1 MKEKVK
7 PDSSGAALEL
17 LVITDNKEQWEGSI
31 GDTIRYYFGHLITT
45 LPQPEPVFNLKN
57 IEFSAFNDMFKVLH
71 NIFIV
76 TIDKNLTK
84 PVIEIN
90 NDLWSSPQ
98 CVIRI
103 SAPSNE
109 DFFTEISKDRDSCL
123 QIFKE
128 IEIQRTIKT
137 NSLNLQPS
145 IDALLKEDFNLSMN
159 IPFGY
164 YVAIEDK
171 NFIWLRNETKTL
183 GEGICIYYEN
193 YSDTNQFNSDN
204 IIQMRDSVMRSYI
217 PGPRE
222 GSYMST
228 SIDPI
233 FPEFKRMI
241 LNGNFA
247 IETRGL
253 WETKG
258 EYMGGPFISYTTVN
272 RSRTRIITLEGYVY
286 APGANKAP
294 LILQVESIIHTVQ
307 FAD

>member
-1 MKEKVK
+1 M
-7 PDSSGAALEL
+7 EL
-17 LVITDNKEQWEGSI
+17 LVITDNNEQWDGPI
-31 GDTIRYYFGHLITT
+31 GDTIRTYFGQLITT

-57 IEFSAFNDMFKVLH
+57 VEFSVFSDMLKVLH

-76 TIDKNLTK
+76 TIDKNLTQS
-84 PVIEIN
+84 VIEIN
-90 NDLWSSPQ
+90 KDLWSSPQ

-103 SAPSNE
+103 SAPSKE
-109 DFFTEISKDRDSCL
+109 AFFTEFSKDKDKYL
-123 QIFKE
+123 QIFKD
-128 IEIQRTIKT
+128 IEIQRTIKA
-137 NSLNLQPS
+137 NSINLQPS
-145 IDALLKEDFNLSMN
+145 IDALLKEDFNVSMS

-193 YSDTNQFNSDN
+193 YSDTNQFNPDY
-204 IIQMRDSVMRSYI
+204 IIQMRDSVMRSHI

-228 SIDPI
+228 SIDPV
-233 FPEFKRMI
+233 FPEFKRVI
-241 LNGNFA
+241 LNGHFA

-272 RSRTRIITLEGYVY
+272 RKRTRIITLEGYVY
-286 APGANKAP
+286 SPGGDKAP
-294 LILQVESIIHTVQ
+294 LILKVESIIHTVQ
-307 FAD
+307 FTD